1 MEMIKSYI
9 NLAIKL
15 IKEYFVI
22 SIQLH
27 RKERKILSFNY
38 DNFSKLKILFK
49 VASVFVLFFAG
60 YSSAIAQNEVA
71 MPGGFHQFGE
81 NSSDVIAAS
90 ESIDSVTVGAIMQYW
105 AQPDPAL
112 LNPANSYVWTI
123 SPTIGTQTAGT
134 PTDLATITFVG
145 TPATGTITFHE
156 VSAAGCAAADITPVN
171 IAVIAKPTA
180 KFGANPASECTQSP
194 GSLTFTLPVILTSSL
209 PAINLLSLN
218 YTVKNPDGSTLS
230 GPTVIQLSKTAVSF
244 NVTLTGA
251 LQYGFYTVTLN
262 SVSDRISIKSGV
274 SGDVT
279 ANPTIMLGVN
289 LTPSTGNVFHVTNQ

>member
-105 AQPDPAL
+105 AQPNPAL
-112 LNPANSYVWTI
+112 LNPANTYVWTI

-134 PTDLATITFVG
+134 PTTLLQLHLSEHQPLVPLHFT
-145 TPATGTITFHE
+145 
-156 VSAAGCAAADITPVN
+156 
-171 IAVIAKPTA
+171 
-180 KFGANPASECTQSP
+180 KFLLPDVLLPILLLLILQLLPNQLPNLVQ
-194 GSLTFTLPVILTSSL
+194 TLHP
-209 PAINLLSLN
+209 
-218 YTVKNPDGSTLS
+218 
-230 GPTVIQLSKTAVSF
+230 
-244 NVTLTGA
+244 
-251 LQYGFYTVTLN
+251 
-262 SVSDRISIKSGV
+262 SVPKVRE
-274 SGDVT
+274 
-279 ANPTIMLGVN
+279 A
-289 LTPSTGNVFHVTNQ
+289 